1 METVFDPRQL
11 RLAQEKLPADKLEHS
26 IRVGELAARQ
36 GAEFGTVGLLHDM
49 LEDSDVTLDELR
61 AVGVTNNELAA
72 IELLTRGDET
82 YEDYVATVA
91 NSEDRLAISIKL
103 CDLLDHLEPSL
114 NAGLTDAKVTRYLSA
129 LPKLIAALRE
139 LNEAD
144 SRSPA

>member
-1 METVFDPRQL
+1 
-11 RLAQEKLPADKLEHS
+11 
-26 IRVGELAARQ
+26 
-36 GAEFGTVGLLHDM
+36 
-49 LEDSDVTLDELR
+49 VTLDELR

-91 NSEDRLAISIKL
+91 NSEDRLAISVKL

-129 LPKLIAALRE
+129 LPQLIAALRE